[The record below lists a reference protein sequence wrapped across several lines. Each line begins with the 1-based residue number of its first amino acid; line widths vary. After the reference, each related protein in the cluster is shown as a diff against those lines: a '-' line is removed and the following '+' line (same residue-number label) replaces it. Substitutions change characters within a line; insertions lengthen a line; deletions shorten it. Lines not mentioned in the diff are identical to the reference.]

1 MTGGYG
7 AGSGDVRRHSSGGVS
22 MNPNWEIT
30 PEKFLNREELTRLLL
45 RAEEIKTLGIAK
57 KRPQLIRDWMLIR
70 TFIFTGLRLFE
81 VCELRC
87 GDFSIFGGN
96 SRLLVRR
103 GKGGKTRH
111 VHLSKGYASD
121 VRWYLKWKVER
132 GELQTPEDY
141 FLRSERSPKYA
152 PSGIYKR
159 WKKYVPNHRLHDARH
174 TNATIL
180 YEATNSLKLVQKQLC
195 HASIFVSQR
204 YADISVQQS
213 IAGMNAMEKLLGSL
227 GRTKKLSVAEAISV
241 A

>member
-1 MTGGYG
+1 
-7 AGSGDVRRHSSGGVS
+7 

-30 PEKFLNREELTRLLL
+30 PEKYLNKTELTALLL
-45 RAEEIKTLGIAK
+45 RAEEVKTIGIAK
-57 KRPQLIRDWMLIR
+57 KRPQLIRDWMIIQ
-70 TFIFTGLRLFE
+70 TFIYTGLRRFE

-111 VHLSKGYASD
+111 VHLPKGYASD

-132 GELQTPEDY
+132 GELQSPEDF
-141 FLRSERSPKYA
+141 FLRSERSRKYA
-152 PSGIYKR
+152 PSGLYKR

-174 TNATIL
+174 TNATVL
-180 YEATNSLKLVQKQLC
+180 YEATNSLRLVQKQLG
-195 HASIFVSQR
+195 HSSLSVTQV
-204 YADISVQQS
+204 YADISPEQS
-213 IAGMNAMEKLLGSL
+213 ISGMNAMEKLLGSL
-227 GRTKKLSVAEAISV
+227 SRPERKSVASAISV

>member
-1 MTGGYG
+1 
-7 AGSGDVRRHSSGGVS
+7 

-30 PEKFLNREELTRLLL
+30 PEKYLNRQELTALLL

-57 KRPQLIRDWMLIR
+57 KRPQLIRDWMIIQ
-70 TFIFTGLRLFE
+70 TFIYTGLRRFE

-111 VHLSKGYASD
+111 VHLPKGYASS
-121 VRWYLKWKVER
+121 VRWYMKWKVER
-132 GELQTPEDY
+132 GEIQSPEDF

-152 PSGIYKR
+152 PSGVYKR

-174 TNATIL
+174 TNATVL
-180 YEATNSLKLVQKQLC
+180 YEATNSLRLVQKQLG
-195 HASIFVSQR
+195 HSSLTVTQV
-204 YADISVQQS
+204 YADISPEQS

-227 GRTKKLSVAEAISV
+227 QSPRRKSVASAISV